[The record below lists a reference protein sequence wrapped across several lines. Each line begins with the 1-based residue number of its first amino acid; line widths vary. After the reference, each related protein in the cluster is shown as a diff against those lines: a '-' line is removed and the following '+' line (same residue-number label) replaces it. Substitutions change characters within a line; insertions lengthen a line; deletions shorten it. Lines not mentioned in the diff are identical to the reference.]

1 MVEGDTVRCYKH
13 KVKSAVCFGLG
24 LLTATVLPAKWVLIA
39 AAAALV
45 IVSLTC
51 IRR

>member
-1 MVEGDTVRCYKH
+1 MRCCKT

-24 LLTATVLPAKWVLIA
+24 LLAATVLPTKWVLVV

-45 IVSLTC
+45 AVSLLC